1 MERQLVL
8 ILCLGCT
15 LQAAA
20 AIYQWKDGAG
30 IMQFSDRRPPDQAQV
45 IERPDLESSAAAL
58 VAAHATPAPR
68 ARRAAVAPASRKSH
82 RVATTQPDKARE
94 KHAQRCTSQQRR
106 IEKIRSQLRA
116 GYTARRGI
124 KLNER
129 LHAERD
135 AFYRECR

>member
-30 IMQFSDRRPPDQAQV
+30 ITQFSDRRPPDQAQV
-45 IERPDLESSAAAL
+45 IERSDLESSVDAPA
-58 VAAHATPAPR
+58 AAHAPADSRAPR
-68 ARRAAVAPASRKSH
+68 AQAAPASRKSH
-82 RVATTQPDKARE
+82 RVATTHTDKARE
-94 KHAQRCTSQQRR
+94 KHAQRCASQQRR
-106 IEKIRSQLRA
+106 LEKIRSQLRA